1 MQAYKVTCSLDPPYG
16 TYDAGKCVPRQ
27 SPRLLQ
33 MSALVFCRIFCLLL
47 DTLKLFLNY
56 QFVSFALGE
65 HKTGHR
71 AFSHPLR
78 EDSETVK
85 TRYAGLQVPESHR

>member
-1 MQAYKVTCSLDPPYG
+1 MCAQAVTPIASDVSFG
-16 TYDAGKCVPRQ
+16 
-27 SPRLLQ
+27 
-33 MSALVFCRIFCLLL
+33 FCRIFCLLL

-78 EDSETVK
+78 EDSETLK
-85 TRYAGLQVPESHR
+85 TRYAGLQVPESHGELTHGEDLPQGF